1 MEKNVIRL
9 LKADEI
15 ECRVSVINEK
25 GLSLLLYKDAR
36 VDQRI
41 LDETFGLF
49 GWKRSHQCIDG
60 NLYCTVAVY
69 DKETGEWVAKQDVG
83 TMGYAEKEKSQASD
97 SFKRACFNWGIGREL
112 YTAPFIWVPATDV
125 AIKRNGDKLY
135 CSDHFSVRSIA
146 YNGDRE
152 ISSLI
157 IANDSNQG
165 QVVYEIKAT
174 AEKPKKNADS
184 GEKNKRQSKTA
195 TSNTSTLSDTQ
206 MQSLEKE
213 LQRTGVE
220 MEAVQER
227 YKIKNTDSIS
237 DELYGK
243 IMAALAKTKS
253 KAA

>member
-1 MEKNVIRL
+1 MENHTIRL
-9 LKADEI
+9 LKANEI
-15 ECRVSVINEK
+15 ECRVSIVKEN
-25 GLSLLLYKDAR
+25 GVSLLLYKDAR

-49 GWKRSHQCIDG
+49 GWKRSQQCIDG
-60 NLYCTVAVY
+60 NLYCTVAGY

-152 ISSLI
+152 INSLI

-165 QVVYEIKAT
+165 QVVYEMKAK

-184 GEKNKRQSKTA
+184 GEKNKRQRKTA
-195 TSNTSTLSDTQ
+195 VSNTRTLSDTQ

-220 MEAVQER
+220 MEAVKER
-227 YKIKNTDSIS
+227 YKIENSSAIS
-237 DELYGK
+237 EDLYGK
-243 IMAALAKTKS
+243 IMTALAKTKS

>member
-1 MEKNVIRL
+1 M
-9 LKADEI
+9 
-15 ECRVSVINEK
+15 
-25 GLSLLLYKDAR
+25 
-36 VDQRI
+36 
-41 LDETFGLF
+41 
-49 GWKRSHQCIDG
+49 
-60 NLYCTVAVY
+60 
-69 DKETGEWVAKQDVG
+69 
-83 TMGYAEKEKSQASD
+83 
-97 SFKRACFNWGIGREL
+97 
-112 YTAPFIWVPATDV
+112 
-125 AIKRNGDKLY
+125 
-135 CSDHFSVRSIA
+135 
-146 YNGDRE
+146 
-152 ISSLI
+152 
-157 IANDSNQG
+157 
-165 QVVYEIKAT
+165 KAT